1 MSDPQR
7 QAKWVEK
14 TSFIESQIRECSEH
28 AARLR
33 DAAGFI
39 LKQAPPL
46 NEAMEGFG
54 EEPKMPDDGG
64 KEYST
69 ANDSQLSLCLD
80 GLQTMLTRLSLD
92 LGELFNL
99 VDI

>member
-14 TSFIESQIRECSEH
+14 TQFIESQIRECSEH

-46 NEAMEGFG
+46 NEAMEETDEG
-54 EEPKMPDDGG
+54 PKMPDDYG
-64 KEYST
+64 KGYAT
-69 ANDSQLSLCLD
+69 ANDSPLSLCLD
-80 GLQTMLTRLSLD
+80 GLQQMLTRLSLD

-99 VDI
+99 VDL